1 MSIIEIILFYF
12 FIILITFLQTYILY
26 TYFNGFFS
34 FKVNKKIF
42 IIISFIYMIMIKF
55 IPDNIL
61 GRILLFIFFMLILA
75 SLTLN
80 GSIEKKTYHV
90 ISFVF
95 SLTLFENTYATFALS
110 DISSND
116 IIKVAIYFIINIIF
130 YFSVIAI
137 IKVLMYYRED
147 NAIGLTSREYLIL
160 SIIPA
165 SSLVILYL
173 ISDLSPLLRLISCI
187 NLILIN
193 LSYLIIYNKFL
204 KENYERQRFLE
215 IEKQNHYY
223 HQQIINQDEI
233 RKLKHDLKNILITI
247 DSSIQNNDVI
257 QAQKQIDTLLH
268 TKVLQYDKYTGCI
281 AIDSI
286 LTSKLLE
293 MKKHNITYTTNL
305 KIPNNL
311 EINHNLLIDISAIW
325 GNLLDN
331 AIEGVLRLNKDKQ
344 KIINITV
351 NYDRGKL
358 IFNIQNTANLIK
370 TDISNKLIKSEK
382 GKRYGIG
389 ISSIKERVDRLKG
402 YYDFNYHNEK
412 YTALIIIPINK
423 EISL

>member
-1 MSIIEIILFYF
+1 
-12 FIILITFLQTYILY
+12 
-26 TYFNGFFS
+26 
-34 FKVNKKIF
+34 
-42 IIISFIYMIMIKF
+42 
-55 IPDNIL
+55 
-61 GRILLFIFFMLILA
+61 
-75 SLTLN
+75 
-80 GSIEKKTYHV
+80 
-90 ISFVF
+90 
-95 SLTLFENTYATFALS
+95 
-110 DISSND
+110 
-116 IIKVAIYFIINIIF
+116 
-130 YFSVIAI
+130 
-137 IKVLMYYRED
+137 MYYRED

-187 NLILIN
+187 SLILIN
-193 LSYLIIYNKFL
+193 LSYLIIYDKFL

-257 QAQKQIDTLLH
+257 QAQKQIDTLLY

-281 AIDSI
+281 VIDSI

-370 TDISNKLIKSEK
+370 TDFSNKLIKSEK

-412 YTALIIIPINK
+412 YAALIIIPINK

>member
-12 FIILITFLQTYILY
+12 FIILITFLQTYIFY

-80 GSIEKKTYHV
+80 GSIEKKIYHV

-95 SLTLFENTYATFALS
+95 SLTLFENTYATSALS

-187 NLILIN
+187 SLILIN

-268 TKVLQYDKYTGCI
+268 TKALQYDKYTGCI